1 MLSCVYHVHL
11 DALAHALASLVRSLV
26 LGTKVGKV
34 DQRGR
39 LGEDTGSVSNRGVQV
54 VLETALCRDEARV
67 LGGTEDVGVGGRR
80 VGGRDGAVDCRVGVG
95 GGREK
100 VEGAT
105 SWPAAWLNALTS
117 LTTSCETSDM

>member
-39 LGEDTGSVSNRGVQV
+39 LGEDTGSVSNRGAQV
-54 VLETALCRDEARV
+54 GLETALCRDEARV
-67 LGGTEDVGVGGRR
+67 LGGTEDVGVGRRR
-80 VGGRDGAVDCRVGVG
+80 VGCRVGVG

-100 VEGAT
+100 VEGGGEEGEDLV
-105 SWPAAWLNALTS
+105 PH
-117 LTTSCETSDM
+117 